1 ALVGFPSAARAQ
13 SAGDVRPPDAN
24 RRYAG
29 NVVDHGTTTQ
39 EPVREKVVSRYDL
52 SPLVMASFAE
62 GMGGGLQLDASIFA
76 LRGSFAYMPL
86 VAGVGEDSNGNA
98 ESVEVL
104 HGYQVNTDLLMFFW
118 APSAD
123 AR

>member
-1 ALVGFPSAARAQ
+1 MSC
-13 SAGDVRPPDAN
+13 GDVHPPDAN
-24 RRYAG
+24 RHYAG
-29 NVVDHGTTTQ
+29 NVVDHGNTTQ

-52 SPLVMASFAE
+52 SPQVMASFAE

-76 LRGSFAYMPL
+76 PRGSFAYMPL

-104 HGYQVNTDLLMFFW
+104 
-118 APSAD
+118 S
-123 AR
+123 